1 MPIVYRCGNCGF
13 ILHVFVRV
21 GQNSYGVPTP
31 SELMSQY
38 GGICPACG
46 HPLHTPSLDDIVI
59 KPDGRE
65 ELLRVLEEA
74 RETMKIRWRRLEPLL
89 QQLRLEV
96 ERRRAARTAA
106 ETPGAPGSLPLGEAL
121 A

>member
-1 MPIVYRCGNCGF
+1 MPIVYRCKHCGF

-38 GGICPACG
+38 GGICPRCG
-46 HPLHTPSLDDIVI
+46 HPLEPPTMRDII
-59 KPDGRE
+59 LKPNGKE
-65 ELLRVLEEA
+65 ELLAVLEEA
-74 RETMKIRWRRLEPLL
+74 RETMRIGFRRLEPLL
-89 QQLRLEV
+89 EQLRLEV
-96 ERRRAARTAA
+96 ARRRPAAVPAA
-106 ETPGAPGSLPLGEAL
+106 TGQAGLLGETL